1 MMHKFINYKKELFS
15 ILVIITM
22 LVAILLGIFFGFKK
36 TIIYEG
42 QLFWQNDNPILVLNK
57 KSFHDIGYKKENL
70 LLNYENQYY
79 EGSIIFS
86 ENINEKFI
94 YFLKADLPKINET
107 KIFVEGK
114 SISIIQF
121 LIKGD

>member
-22 LVAILLGIFFGFKK
+22 LVTILLGIFFGFKK

-94 YFLKADLPKINET
+94 YFLKADLPKINKT